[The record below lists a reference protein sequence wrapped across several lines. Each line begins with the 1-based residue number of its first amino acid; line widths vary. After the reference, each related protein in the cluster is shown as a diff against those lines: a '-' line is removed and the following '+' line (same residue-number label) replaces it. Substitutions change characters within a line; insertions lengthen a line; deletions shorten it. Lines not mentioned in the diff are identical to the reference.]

1 MRVLMRLVDAL
12 PTHSTSDSQND
23 CSLSSPTKPP
33 QSQRRQ
39 QHHLFD
45 TYPSSPP
52 TQHLAMMSFRLRPC
66 DLQNAFQ
73 FPCNVVAV
81 AAPVAA
87 AAFGVAVAAVAV
99 VDVVA
104 IFMTLLLS
112 DVCTHPHTHICTHTH
127 TRRACFLWCIISK
140 SLPGNVT
147 CEWI

>member
-1 MRVLMRLVDAL
+1 MRVVMRLVEAL

-23 CSLSSPTKPP
+23 CSLSSPTKPT
-33 QSQRRQ
+33 QSHRQ

-45 TYPSSPP
+45 TYASPLP
-52 TQHLAMMSFRLRPC
+52 LAPPHHSHLLAMMSFRSGTC

-81 AAPVAA
+81 AAPVA
-87 AAFGVAVAAVAV
+87 VAVAAATV

-112 DVCTHPHTHICTHTH
+112 DVCTHLHTHRHTHTH
-127 TRRACFLWCIISK
+127 TWRACLLWCIISK

>member
-33 QSQRRQ
+33 QSQHRQ

-45 TYPSSPP
+45 TYPSPPP

-81 AAPVAA
+81 AAPVAPVA
-87 AAFGVAVAAVAV
+87 AAFGVAVAV